1 VTTTVE
7 PPAAP
12 SDDNDPPPTLTSP
25 APAPDEPP
33 QAAEPTHDDPEPD
46 DPSLASPA
54 PPPDDPSPASPAPP
68 PDEPPQAAEP
78 THDDPPPTP
87 GPAAAAPA
95 RTPAPPARPAPR
107 ITRRAAARAVLAVV
121 VGGSGL
127 FAVQLYRAQTRLDH
141 LRAELDH
148 AAADLETV
156 QTDVRDAHH
165 HDELTRYSIDQTRSA
180 IGTAED
186 NTTLLQAMTANTL
199 RQMANVQTTRQEV
212 DTARLLVAANA
223 NDTRACFD
231 GVSQAVDASRS
242 GDDGASAGA
251 LRASADQCARVLAV
265 ATGARFPYDFPD
277 PFVLRAGNTYY
288 AYSTNSGAGDVQVIR
303 STDLTTWQLVGNALA
318 NLPPWASPGATWA
331 PAVMERGGRYVVYY
345 TVREAASRHQCIS
358 RAVGSSPAGP
368 FLDDSSG
375 PLVCQRDQG
384 GSIDPSPFV
393 GSDGRAFLLWKSEG
407 AGYGSPT
414 LWSQELTADGLGLA
428 GSAHQLLSADRA
440 FERGVVE
447 APSLLEQGG
456 HYYLLYAAAGWSSA
470 DYTTA
475 FATCA
480 GPTGPCLKPT
490 DGRVLTSGSRLA
502 GPGGAEVFRDAQ
514 GRAWA
519 AFHAYAAP
527 NVGYPSSRYLHI
539 ERVRVNDGRVVI
551 DA

>member
-25 APAPDEPP
+25 GPPSDEPP
-33 QAAEPTHDDPEPD
+33 RAAEPTHD

-54 PPPDDPSPASPAPP
+54 PPP
-68 PDEPPQAAEP
+68 
-78 THDDPPPTP
+78 TL
-87 GPAAAAPA
+87 
-95 RTPAPPARPAPR
+95 TPAPPARPAPR
-107 ITRRAAARAVLAVV
+107 ITRRAVARAVLAVV
-121 VGGSGL
+121 VAGTGL

-141 LRAELDH
+141 LRAELDQ

-199 RQMANVQTTRQEV
+199 RQMADVQTTRQEV

-242 GDDGASAGA
+242 GDDGASASA

-277 PFVLRAGNTYY
+277 PFVLRAGNAYY
-288 AYSTNSGAGDVQVIR
+288 AYSTNSGAGDIQVIR

-318 NLPPWASPGATWA
+318 NLPPWASSGATWA

-407 AGYGSPT
+407 AGDGSPT
-414 LWSQELTADGLGLA
+414 LWSQELTADGLGLT
-428 GSAHQLLSADRA
+428 GPAHQLLSADRA

-447 APSLLEQGG
+447 APSLLEQDG

-502 GPGGAEVFRDAQ
+502 GPGGAEVFGDAQ